1 MLEYLLSLSL
11 LIVVVLLIRG
21 IFHKTVSPRAIYALW
36 LVVVLRM
43 LLPITL
49 FEVDVTLPEFM
60 QRQKIVQEEQ
70 SEQLPGD
77 SEISDDVQEQAPVS
91 TPMQT
96 APTIPSQS
104 TSPTTP
110 EYPTVIT
117 PIAPTTPVTP
127 TVPADTT
134 PVTPDSQETIQ
145 DEVITPEEPI
155 PEVPEEPVSINW
167 KRIANLVWFSGA
179 LIASVWVLLTSFTYS
194 RRLRKDRVFHR
205 TVRGTRV
212 YVSEYAGVPCI
223 AGLIPSI
230 YITPEAANSKSEILI
245 IIHEHVHLR
254 HGDHIWSIIRALA
267 LIVFWW
273 NPLVW
278 AAATVSKQDAELACD
293 DAISSRMNDEGRLK
307 YANILIDTIPQKHRY
322 AVGLGSAPMKERI
335 LMLTKKQKNRWISLI
350 LAIVLAVS
358 AVGCSF
364 VSLNEKTGEDSSNDK
379 IGIITENLSDFLTEE
394 QISLY
399 EKAGVIY
406 PLFNG
411 NSDSIN
417 ILHLLLEG
425 ASFEAQTEYIVANQN
440 TADDSY
446 KIDNI
451 TYRPSYGEYDT
462 FDEFKSLCL
471 SVFTEEYFGLLNKA
485 DPYSAFIDHNGKLYN
500 IDAAKGG
507 KFGYAPDEF
516 PDEYELVEMSDEV
529 IAFKVI
535 GHYKSS
541 NVNPDFTVTTE
552 AFTIKMVL
560 GESGW
565 RFAKYAD
572 AGQDE
577 TTSIDIEVIKNLD
590 YTSLMKDN
598 SERISLYCST
608 EDFQHSAKY
617 LRVSFGEHEA
627 YLIPQVSALIS
638 ITWPPE
644 LYCMDIA
651 IPNLPAD
658 GIKDAVIILT
668 TGTGTGVHTE
678 EVYVLSGADG
688 TLHTINRPY
697 TVIQSSLR
705 YGEGGKIWVLDASGN
720 RIDLPDNAYFDQ
732 NYSFYVEDGC
742 LNARVPV
749 GYGMLQYTGDD
760 FVIRYGA
767 SGSTWEY
774 VYANPNN
781 GKSIDTSLTDLL
793 AMPASELKK
802 TYGPMTLAW
811 SEAGPGQPVYQLGGK
826 YGVYTVYYS
835 TDMNETIPD
844 NRCADE
850 IIVMKPYSDGDVCGL
865 FIGDEI
871 SESTAGIYWT
881 DASYSIINGH
891 ILLSTNIGGY
901 ILELVL
907 VITPEQGA
915 QLPNEAVATAEEWA
929 AWESAFIKFPFGKIS
944 SMRIRRYVNY
954 QASEFTNTP
963 TLSIPNASL
972 TTEMERIEENELF
985 PAEKYTI
992 NVTGMS
998 VPVKLYMQLDSVAAI
1013 EAHGQYVE
1021 TKELFDIYG
1030 NCSFKLFESG
1040 GAVIIEG
1047 GYYEIGDV
1055 YILSPERCSEMHPG
1069 TGSSYWLHLD
1079 DNGSL
1084 KYLHKHNSIATIIQ
1098 AGALNAAVA
1107 YDEFLFASGDASI
1120 KNGELFFSE
1129 PTETYTMSDRY
1140 DLDKEFRDLWSDE
1153 YSSIEEIFARNLS
1166 ARNVQQY
1173 GQGPFIGYVADAETP
1188 WIDLYT
1194 SKTGTYVGRIP
1205 YEIFNLWPATDRDS
1219 EWWTPGWRSEY
1230 TCFYY
1235 AEFGDFCWAAVHLGD
1250 TVLGSGRKNIATSAD
1265 GGKTWNCG
1273 SYMDD
1278 YGGNHVVGMYFV
1290 SDKIAFM
1297 SFDPNN
1303 VHELIDGPEISRT
1316 IDGGKTW
1323 KRLVVSVPDSL
1334 KGKKLLAGTP
1344 IHEGNVIR
1352 YPIRH
1357 NPAHG
1362 SFEGETMYIISRD
1375 NGMTWEWD
1383 ALNQEQKEA
1392 VTTGSTKFATLEE
1405 LFSKCDKKVM
1415 ISSKED
1421 FIKAADIFLNPEK
1434 YRGEID
1440 EFRYSSLSALGIT
1453 DHYFTYDKES
1463 DKIYITFTLTGTPVG
1478 MLKVGINTCEIVE
1491 DIYDVYVKC
1500 AEDINFGSE
1509 ASEAVARYIYYCRA
1523 YGMPDALMTRDIL
1536 FTDYII
1542 SQLERI
1548 GQPKTRDAVIEYA
1561 KRCFSL
1567 TDYTPP
1573 AKQFDENGNHI
1584 QLGYGGA
1591 MFPYLIA
1598 DEQKINDIYTVT
1610 VQYYSDNSYQGSTRS
1625 IKFRV
1630 TKLDD
1635 GAWKFIDAVETTQG
1649 EREQPPTDNQ
1659 TSLCEYSLI
1668 PRNTTGSIV
1677 SLTMPAAWRWDG
1689 AHFNEANVRIGVY
1702 SDQKR
1707 VSLYGALPTLQ
1718 EFEKTLRE
1726 STGRIYQMDSPIIG
1740 KTDSGYSFT
1749 GYYGDE
1755 EMPKGE
1761 MSRRYLFYI
1770 VTDRGAYELE
1780 VWQRIDFDG
1789 VNFFE
1794 ETVLPIVQSFD
1805 IQQTLP
1811 HQAIMDNQ
1819 SMLYDTLSKKE
1830 MVLTDW
1836 LNNTGYALSK
1846 YTVIDL
1852 DSDANLETV
1861 LWLTRGSNE
1870 YVGFLILHSDAAKTY
1885 AHLLYYRQFANL
1897 KEDGTF
1903 DYSSGVANH
1912 GFGEISF
1919 SGDAYSL
1926 NKIAYC
1932 ESEDNT
1938 TVSYYSERDSRS
1950 LTKSEYESWERAQSQ
1965 KPNVV
1970 WHDYTFGS

>member
-21 IFHKTVSPRAIYALW
+21 IFRKTVSPRAIYALW

-60 QRQKIVQEEQ
+60 QRQQIVQEEQ
-70 SEQLPGD
+70 SEQVPED
-77 SEISDDVQEQAPVS
+77 SEISADMQEQAPVS

-104 TSPTTP
+104 TSQTTP

-117 PIAPTTPVTP
+117 PITPTTPVTP

-145 DEVITPEEPI
+145 NEVITPDETVS
-155 PEVPEEPVSINW
+155 EVPEEPVSVNW
-167 KRIANLVWFSGA
+167 KRIADLVWFCGA
-179 LIASVWVLLTSFTYS
+179 VIASVWVLLTSITYS

-205 TVRGTRV
+205 TVRGTKV

-245 IIHEHVHLR
+245 IIHEHIHIR

-267 LIVFWW
+267 LIIFWW

-278 AAATVSKQDAELACD
+278 VAATVSKQDAELACD
-293 DAISSRMNDEGRLK
+293 DAISSRMNDAGRLK

-335 LMLTKKQKNRWISLI
+335 LMLTRKQKNRWISLI

-364 VSLNEKTGEDSSNDK
+364 VSLNEKPGEDSSNEK
-379 IGIITENLSDFLTEE
+379 IGIVTENLADFLTEE
-394 QISLY
+394 QIALY

-425 ASFEAQTEYIVANQN
+425 ASFEEQANYRVAHQN
-440 TADDSY
+440 EDDEIH
-446 KIDNI
+446 KIDRI

-608 EDFQHSAKY
+608 EDFPHSAKY

-658 GIKDAVIILT
+658 GIEDAVVILT

-678 EVYVLSGADG
+678 EAYVLSGADG
-688 TLHTINRPY
+688 TLHTISRPY
-697 TVIQSSLR
+697 TVIQSSLG
-705 YGEGGKIWVLDASGN
+705 YGEGGKIWVRDASGN

-774 VYANPNN
+774 VYANPNH
-781 GKSIDTSLTDLL
+781 GKSIDSSLTDLL

-811 SEAGPGQPVYQLGGK
+811 SEAGPGQPVYRLGGK
-826 YGVYTVYYS
+826 YGVYTVYYA

-865 FIGDEI
+865 FIGDYI
-871 SESTAGIYWT
+871 HESTAGIYWT

-929 AWESAFIKFPFGKIS
+929 AWESTFIKAPFGKIS
-944 SMRIRRYVNY
+944 SMRIRKEISD
-954 QASEFTNTP
+954 QASDFANTKR
-963 TLSIPNASL
+963 LSIPNASL

-1021 TKELFDIYG
+1021 IKELFDIYG
-1030 NCSFKLFESG
+1030 NCSFELFESG

-1069 TGSSYWLHLD
+1069 TGSSYWLLPS

-1084 KYLHKHNSIATIIQ
+1084 KYLHKHNGIANIIQ

-1107 YDEFLFASGDASI
+1107 YDEFLFAAGDASI
-1120 KNGELFFSE
+1120 RNGELFFAE
-1129 PTETYTMSDRY
+1129 PTESYTMSDRY

-1173 GQGPFIGYVADAETP
+1173 GQGPFIGYVADKETP
-1188 WIDLYT
+1188 WITLYT

-1205 YEIFNLWPATDRDS
+1205 YEIFHDWVATDR
-1219 EWWTPGWRSEY
+1219 EREGWQSGWEPEY
-1230 TCFYY
+1230 VRFYY
-1235 AEFGDFCWAAVHLGD
+1235 AEFGDFRWAAAHLTD
-1250 TVLGSGRKNIATSAD
+1250 TTMGNGRKNVATSSD
-1265 GGKTWNCG
+1265 GGKTWSVG
-1273 SYMDD
+1273 STMDD

-1290 SDKIAFM
+1290 SDKVAFM

-1303 VHELIDGPEISRT
+1303 EHEFVDGPSISRT

-1375 NGMTWEWD
+1375 NGMTWEW
-1383 ALNQEQKEA
+1383 
-1392 VTTGSTKFATLEE
+1392 
-1405 LFSKCDKKVM
+1405 
-1415 ISSKED
+1415 ED
-1421 FIKAADIFLNPEK
+1421 TQTVN
-1434 YRGEID
+1434 
-1440 EFRYSSLSALGIT
+1440 T
-1453 DHYFTYDKES
+1453 V
-1463 DKIYITFTLTGTPVG
+1463 TFTT
-1478 MLKVGINTCEIVE
+1478 
-1491 DIYDVYVKC
+1491 
-1500 AEDINFGSE
+1500 
-1509 ASEAVARYIYYCRA
+1509 
-1523 YGMPDALMTRDIL
+1523 
-1536 FTDYII
+1536 
-1542 SQLERI
+1542 
-1548 GQPKTRDAVIEYA
+1548 
-1561 KRCFSL
+1561 
-1567 TDYTPP
+1567 
-1573 AKQFDENGNHI
+1573 
-1584 QLGYGGA
+1584 
-1591 MFPYLIA
+1591 
-1598 DEQKINDIYTVT
+1598 
-1610 VQYYSDNSYQGSTRS
+1610 
-1625 IKFRV
+1625 
-1630 TKLDD
+1630 
-1635 GAWKFIDAVETTQG
+1635 
-1649 EREQPPTDNQ
+1649 
-1659 TSLCEYSLI
+1659 YSLI

-1677 SLTMPAAWRWDG
+1677 SLTLPSAWQWDG
-1689 AHFNEANVRIGVY
+1689 SNFNEANVRIGVY

-1707 VSLYGALPTLQ
+1707 VVVYGALPTLQ
-1718 EFEKTLRE
+1718 EFEDTLRE
-1726 STGRIYQMDSPIIG
+1726 STERVYQMDSPITG
-1740 KTDSGYSFT
+1740 RTAAGYAYT
-1749 GYYGDE
+1749 GYYGDV

-1761 MSRRYLFYI
+1761 MSRLYMFYI
-1770 VTDRGAYELE
+1770 ATDHGAYRLE
-1780 VWQRIDFDG
+1780 VWQRLDFDG
-1789 VNFFE
+1789 KNFFE
-1794 ETVLPIVQSFD
+1794 DTVLPIVQSFA

-1811 HQAIMDNQ
+1811 HQAIMENQ
-1819 SMLYDTLSKKE
+1819 SFLYDTLSKKE
-1830 MVLTDW
+1830 MLLTDW
-1836 LNNTGYALSK
+1836 EKNTGYAVSK

-1861 LWLTRGSNE
+1861 LWLTRGKDE
-1870 YVGFLILHSDAAKTY
+1870 YAGFLILHSDEEKTY

-1919 SGDAYSL
+1919 SGDAYSI

-1950 LTKSEYESWERAQSQ
+1950 LTKAEYESWERAQSN
-1965 KPNVV
+1965 KTEPV
-1970 WHDYTFGS
+1970 WYDYTFGT